1 MRLIAII
8 LIALGV
14 LGFVYQGFTYVTRE
28 KVVDA
33 GPVQV
38 TADKQHY
45 VWIPPALAGTAVVAG
60 AVLLALGGGRKD

>member
-14 LGFVYQGFTYVTRE
+14 LAFAYQGFTFVTRE

-33 GPVQV
+33 GPIQV
-38 TADKQHY
+38 SADRERT
-45 VWIPPALAGTAVVAG
+45 VWIPPLVAGTAVVAG
-60 AVLLALGGGRKD
+60 AVMLGMSSRKDD